1 MNLKINYLEKLRNFN
16 YNVRLKGFNLGFF
29 EGFKNWNFIVLI
41 IKLCL
46 VLYVFGKIK
55 KSVG

>member
-16 YNVRLKGFNLGFF
+16 YSVRLKGFNLGFF